1 MKPQN
6 LIKKK
11 IIENSNFII
20 TTHINPEADAIGSQL
35 AVYRLLRKL
44 NKEAKMILDDK
55 IPSNLD
61 FFPEIKKIQ
70 TFSLTRFTPG
80 GHRVLIVVDVP
91 NPSRL
96 GKIGEYLDGFSLV
109 INIDHHVS
117 NTRYGDIAWVEE
129 NVSSTGEMI
138 YELFKITGVE
148 IDYPTALYLYS
159 AILTDSGGFRY
170 VGTTPRTHKIVAD
183 LLDRG
188 VNPSWVYSQI
198 YERNTIQKLH
208 LLGDCLKNVKKRD
221 RIVWVEITGRMLKR
235 NKARSS
241 DLEGIIDFLRTV
253 PDTDVAVVFQEL
265 NSEVKVTFRSR
276 NPDID
281 VNKIA
286 KFFEGGGHKMA
297 SGCKIAGEL
306 NQVKRKV
313 FKVIKEFMRKR

>member
-1 MKPQN
+1 
-6 LIKKK
+6 
-11 IIENSNFII
+11 
-20 TTHINPEADAIGSQL
+20 
-35 AVYRLLRKL
+35 
-44 NKEAKMILDDK
+44 MILDDK
-55 IPSNLD
+55 IPPNLD

-70 TFSLTRFTPG
+70 AFSRTKFTPG
-80 GHRVLIVVDVP
+80 EQGVLVVVDVP
-91 NPSRL
+91 SPSRL
-96 GKIGEYLDGFSLV
+96 GKIGEYLDSFDLV

-117 NTRYGDIAWVEE
+117 NTHYGDIAWVEE

-148 IDYPTALYLYS
+148 IDYHAALYLYS

-170 VGTTPRTHKIVAD
+170 VGTTSRTHRIVAD
-183 LLDRG
+183 LLDKG
-188 VNPSWVYSQI
+188 VNPYWVYSQI
-198 YERNTIQKLH
+198 YERNAIRRLH
-208 LLGDCLKNVKKRD
+208 LLGDCLKNVKKRG

-241 DLEGIIDFLRTV
+241 DLEGVIDFLRTV
-253 PDTDVAVVFQEL
+253 PDTDVAIVFQEL
-265 NSEVKVTFRSR
+265 NAEVKVTFRSR

-286 KFFEGGGHKMA
+286 KLFEGGGHKMA
-297 SGCKIAGEL
+297 SGCKIAGNL